1 MNLFVQ
7 FVKVE
12 YGSLKNQVGF
22 FFKKVYPF
30 NIYLYKVN
38 NGTTR
43 KFCKIYSKLTIKTSV
58 FVSLLLT
65 IFVFI
70 VNYCEHIS
78 HIGLVFPLLSLN
90 NLNRYEM
97 LLNKRLPSR
106 HSLVQSQNW
115 KHQNNFWNLCKISY
129 KDVKTT
135 SFRSF
140 WSL

>member
-1 MNLFVQ
+1 MDPW
-7 FVKVE
+7 KI
-12 YGSLKNQVGF
+12 KWDF
-22 FFKKVYPF
+22 FFQKVYPY
-30 NIYLYKVN
+30 NIHLYKVN

-43 KFCKIYSKLTIKTSV
+43 KLCKIYLKLTIKTLV

-70 VNYCEHIS
+70 LNYCEHIS
-78 HIGLVFPLLSLN
+78 HIGLVFPLLPLN